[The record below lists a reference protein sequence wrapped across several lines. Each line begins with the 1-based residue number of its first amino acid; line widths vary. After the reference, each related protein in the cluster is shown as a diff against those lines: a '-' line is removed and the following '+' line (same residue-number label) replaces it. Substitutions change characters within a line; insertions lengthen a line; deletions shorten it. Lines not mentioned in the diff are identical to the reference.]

1 MGWEL
6 ILKTLLE
13 YSVLGVIAFIYLRE
27 KTQKEAKLIET
38 QTEKELKQQEN
49 FQQLLSSVLN
59 SNKES
64 MTDLKLSIK
73 ELGETI
79 QSTIKKYD
87 QNLNSFNEQIC
98 TIKENCSINCGQVFT
113 AIYEERGV
121 PKSIC
126 YELSYQYLRSST
138 LDCLLDMKTV
148 IDDNGFETDENIT
161 TLTNSL
167 FKMFETRHN
176 EFETRVSSIVV
187 HNLNI
192 SNVTSKI
199 NIIYKETE
207 QKLKELLNTVTLDK
221 LKSDKNYRKFK
232 TDLKN
237 IVLKYLEDS
246 IKILN
251 TILR

>member
-6 ILKTLLE
+6 ILKALVE
-13 YSVLGVIAFIYLRE
+13 YSVLGIIAFIYLRE
-27 KTQKEAKLIET
+27 KTQKEAKSIEM

-49 FQQLLSSVLN
+49 FQRLLSSVLE

-64 MTDLKLSIK
+64 MNDLKLSIK

-87 QNLNSFNEQIC
+87 QNLNSFNDQVS

-126 YELSYQYLRSST
+126 YELSYQYLKNSI

-148 IDDNGFETDENIT
+148 IDDNGFETEENIN

-167 FKMFETRHN
+167 SKMFETRHN
-176 EFETRVSSIVV
+176 EFETRISSMVV
-187 HNLNI
+187 HNLNMENI
-192 SNVTSKI
+192 VDKIDFVYTETS
-199 NIIYKETE
+199 
-207 QKLKELLNTVTLDK
+207 QKLRDLLVCVTLDK

-232 TDLKN
+232 TDIKN
-237 IVLKYLEDS
+237 IILKYSEDS